1 LQSHLLGVCELL
13 IGHHSDNILRR
24 TELLRVADIPLK
36 IAEIGRTWNHQ
47 AVLDQGYATLTA
59 IIQSCSKQIVQCSSV
74 DRVWRVEVG
83 VETMIQELTAQEVN
97 NLTSTNDPVK
107 RIGIVPCRVID
118 ELRMVSLQT

>member
-1 LQSHLLGVCELL
+1 
-13 IGHHSDNILRR
+13 
-24 TELLRVADIPLK
+24 
-36 IAEIGRTWNHQ
+36 
-47 AVLDQGYATLTA
+47 
-59 IIQSCSKQIVQCSSV
+59 
-74 DRVWRVEVG
+74 VEVG